1 MTSAARAITLPW
13 MAMRYD
19 ISALVEA
26 CKRDESRG
34 CLLWQR
40 ATTHSGYGVF
50 SNKVLK
56 RTTGRGT
63 YPAHRVMWE
72 LMYGPIPKGM
82 FVLHRCDVPR
92 CIEPTHL
99 FLGTQRDNM
108 MDMDRKGRRR
118 WGRKKLTWEQ
128 VCEIRRRQAAGE
140 KQVTLQREYGVS
152 EDVILGIKKGRY
164 WKRPMPEILP
174 WGS

>member
-1 MTSAARAITLPW
+1 MLSRFLKKFTKTS
-13 MAMRYD
+13 
-19 ISALVEA
+19 
-26 CKRDESRG
+26 G
-34 CLLWQR
+34 CWEWN
-40 ATTHSGYGVF
+40 GYIRKDGYANFRVGDKKL
-50 SNKVLK
+50 N
-56 RTTGRGT
+56 
-63 YPAHRVMWE
+63 AHRVAYE
-72 LMYGPIPKGM
+72 LFVGPIPDGM
-82 FVLHRCDVPR
+82 EIDHLCYNRKCVNPD
-92 CIEPTHL
+92 HL
-99 FLGTQRDNM
+99 FVGTQRDNM

-164 WKRPMPEILP
+164 WKRPMPEIIP